1 LYLKTEKKKFE
12 KRQADMMAE
21 LERSA
26 QQIQNDYIAMQ
37 RKMQAGTLTPA
48 EKDAGEKRLMQ
59 MEESYRTRKDAL
71 QVQLVKEQDEFNKK
85 LQAELDAFLAEYN
98 KDKKFDYILSYSKG
112 GSIMFANKSLDIT
125 EDVLKGMNTRNPVV
139 NEAEKKNK

>member
-1 LYLKTEKKKFE
+1 
-12 KRQADMMAE
+12 
-21 LERSA
+21 
-26 QQIQNDYIAMQ
+26 MQ
-37 RKMQAGTLTPA
+37 RKMNAGTLTPA

-59 MEESYRTRKDAL
+59 MDESYRTRKDAL